1 MSRMVRVAFLTAAV
15 LAAATASALA
25 EATSALAEPAGASTN
40 CGRIGFEPQTDN
52 VAANIRARGTSCRR
66 ARRIVR
72 AVYENREPFGYR
84 CRSRAHDDGGL
95 AFRHWACTK
104 NQARVTWDK
113 Y

>member
-1 MSRMVRVAFLTAAV
+1 MVRVVLLTAA
-15 LAAATASALA
+15 LFAGATAGAWA
-25 EATSALAEPAGASTN
+25 EGAAGAAN
-40 CGRIGFEPQTDN
+40 CGRIGFEPRTDN

-72 AVYENREPFGYR
+72 AVYRGNREPFGYR

-104 NQARVTWDK
+104 NRARVTWDK

>member
-1 MSRMVRVAFLTAAV
+1 MKRTLVTLAAV
-15 LAAATASALA
+15 ACVALP
-25 EATSALAEPAGASTN
+25 SGAGAVQAESAAN

-72 AVYENREPFGYR
+72 AVYNGRREPFGYR

-95 AFRHWACTK
+95 AFRHWVCTK

>member
-1 MSRMVRVAFLTAAV
+1 MTRMARFTILLTAAV
-15 LAAATASALA
+15 LACTAATAWGGANASA
-25 EATSALAEPAGASTN
+25 N

-72 AVYENREPFGYR
+72 AVYNGRREPFGYR
-84 CRSRAHDDGGL
+84 CRSRRHDDGGL
-95 AFRHWACTK
+95 AFRHWVCTK

>member
-1 MSRMVRVAFLTAAV
+1 MRRALLVPL
-15 LAAATASALA
+15 LAALAVAALPSTASAA
-25 EATSALAEPAGASTN
+25 N

-52 VAANIRARGTSCRR
+52 VAANIRAQGTSCRR

-72 AVYENREPFGYR
+72 AGYNGDREPFGYR
-84 CRSRAHDDGGL
+84 CRSRRHDDDGL
-95 AFRHWACTK
+95 AFRHWVCTK

>member
-1 MSRMVRVAFLTAAV
+1 MRRAALLLLLSLTAA
-15 LAAATASALA
+15 APALA
-25 EATSALAEPAGASTN
+25 GTGAGASAN

-52 VAANIRARGTSCRR
+52 VAANIRAQGTSCRR

-72 AVYENREPFGYR
+72 AVYNGNREPFGYR
-84 CRSRAHDDGGL
+84 CRSRRHDDGGL
-95 AFRHWACTK
+95 AFRHWVCTK

>member
-1 MSRMVRVAFLTAAV
+1 MVRATLLTAAV
-15 LAAATASALA
+15 LACTAASAW
-25 EATSALAEPAGASTN
+25 AEPHASAN

-52 VAANIRARGTSCRR
+52 VADDIRARGTSCRR

-72 AVYENREPFGYR
+72 AVYRGNREPFGYR
-84 CRSRAHDDGGL
+84 CRSRLHDDGGL
-95 AFRHWACTK
+95 AFRHWVCTK

>member
-1 MSRMVRVAFLTAAV
+1 MRSLAKLSGAV
-15 LAAATASALA
+15 LVCVLA
-25 EATSALAEPAGASTN
+25 GVLAGPAGAAGQSAN
-40 CGRIGFEPQTDN
+40 CGRIVFEPQTDN
-52 VAANIRARGTSCRR
+52 GAANIRARGTSCRR

-72 AVYENREPFGYR
+72 AVYNGGRQPFGYR

-95 AFRHWACTK
+95 FFRHWVCTK

>member
-1 MSRMVRVAFLTAAV
+1 MLRAAALSAAV
-15 LAAATASALA
+15 LACSATAA
-25 EATSALAEPAGASTN
+25 AGASAAGAGAAAN

-52 VAANIRARGTSCRR
+52 VAANIRAQGTSCRR

-72 AVYENREPFGYR
+72 AVYNGNREPFGYR
-84 CRSRAHDDGGL
+84 CRSRRHDDGGL
-95 AFRHWACTK
+95 AFRHWVCTK